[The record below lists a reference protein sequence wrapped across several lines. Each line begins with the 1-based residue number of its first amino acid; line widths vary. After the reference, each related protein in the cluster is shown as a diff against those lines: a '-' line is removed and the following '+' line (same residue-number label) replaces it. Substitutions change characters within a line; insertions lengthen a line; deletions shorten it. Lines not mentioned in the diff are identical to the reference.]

1 MAFNGR
7 VVWAWAGTI
16 KAPGSYNLL
25 HCKYINHSQE
35 VEVNAIRGHLA
46 FVVFARAVKHNIIR
60 ARGPT
65 VQNVRR

>member
-1 MAFNGR
+1 ME
-7 VVWAWAGTI
+7 GTI

-35 VEVNAIRGHLA
+35 VEVNAIRGHL
-46 FVVFARAVKHNIIR
+46 VFARAVKHNIIR

-65 VQNVRR
+65 VQNVRS